1 MRSSSIN
8 NNNNN
13 NHNNNHVN
21 KDCDN
26 NARGGIV
33 NLRKQNVSGIPHAH
47 SEGND
52 LSGMAEKPFLA
63 L

>member
-13 NHNNNHVN
+13 NN
-21 KDCDN
+21 KDCN
-26 NARGGIV
+26 NNVRSGIV

-52 LSGMAEKPFLA
+52 LSGMAEKPLPA